1 MIGKL
6 QPPAAPAAVG
16 NTPVLWIDGYWAKLE
31 GFNFGGIKDR
41 AALYMVERAR
51 ERGELRPGG
60 AIVESTSGTLGLGLA
75 LAGVHY
81 GHPVHVVTD
90 PGLEP
95 IVARM
100 LAAHGARVHRVHE
113 PSPVG
118 GWQQARVDRVAA
130 LLAELPG
137 AWCPNQYHNPDNPA
151 AYAPLAAELAEQVGE
166 FDVLVCAV
174 GTGGHSAGLARAL
187 RGRHRMPALE
197 LVGVDSVASTV
208 FGLPA
213 GPRLMRGLGSSI
225 HPGNVD
231 RAAFDEIH
239 WIAPA
244 EAVRS
249 ARRLAERQFAT
260 GGWSVGAVAL
270 VAGWL
275 ARTRPAGTRIV
286 AVFPDGPHRYFDTV
300 FSDEFCAAHGLLAG
314 AVAEAPRAVAGPG
327 PGIESWSYV
336 PGPAAR
342 GARCATEGAR

>member
-1 MIGKL
+1 MLGKL
-6 QPPAAPAAVG
+6 QPTAAPAAVG
-16 NTPVLWIDGYWAKLE
+16 NTPVLAIDGYWAKLE

-60 AIVESTSGTLGLGLA
+60 AVVESTSGTLGLGLA

-95 IVARM
+95 LVERM
-100 LAAHGARVHRVHE
+100 LAAHGARVHVVAAPH
-113 PSPVG
+113 PVG
-118 GWQQARVDRVAA
+118 GWQQARVERVAE
-130 LLAELPG
+130 LMAELPG
-137 AWCPNQYHNPDNPA
+137 SWCPNQYHNPDNPA
-151 AYAPLAAELAEQVGE
+151 AYTGLAAELAEQVGE

-174 GTGGHSAGLARAL
+174 GTGGHSAGIARAL
-187 RGRHRMPALE
+187 RGRYRMPDLE
-197 LVGVDSVASTV
+197 LVGVDSVASTI

-225 HPGNVD
+225 HPSNVD
-231 RAAFDEIH
+231 HAAFDEVH
-239 WIAPA
+239 WVGPA

-249 ARRLAERQFAT
+249 ARELAGRQFAT

-275 ARTRPAGTRIV
+275 ARTRAAGTRIV
-286 AVFPDGPHRYFDTV
+286 AVFPDGPQRYFDTV
-300 FSDEFCAAHGLLAG
+300 FSDEYCARHGLLG
-314 AVAEAPRAVAGPG
+314 AAVPHAPREVAGPE
-327 PGIESWSYV
+327 PGITGWSYT
-336 PGPAAR
+336 AR
-342 GARCATEGAR
+342 RRAGVR